1 VERLAAPGIEPF
13 SMAGHVPLRFVARV
27 AAACAVVL
35 AFAAGAAVFVLA
47 SDVFLLVFAGILMA
61 VMLRGLAGHLGR
73 HTRLAPHAALAC
85 VGATLVI
92 LVVLAAVVIG
102 PQLAAQAD
110 ALSTSLPAA
119 VAELQSRVRE
129 VPVLAHLLDALPP
142 ATTLLTSR
150 ADVLG
155 RITGFFSTTFGAI
168 ANVLIVIAVGAYLAV
183 DPQLYIGGFAR
194 LFPRRL
200 RRQVPDVMNALGTTL
215 GWWLASKAISMAVIG
230 VLTGIGLWLLDIPM
244 PATLGLVTALLTFI
258 PNIGPL
264 LSVIPAALLALLQGP
279 LAMVYVL
286 LLYAG
291 VQFVETYLV
300 TPKVQQDMVAIPP
313 AVTLVAQLLAGV
325 LAGGLG
331 LVLAAPL
338 AAGALRLGRIDIAP
352 GHGQPAGQPHARP
365 VERAGDNDATPD
377 LAPRS

>member
-1 VERLAAPGIEPF
+1 
-13 SMAGHVPLRFVARV
+13 MAGHVPLRFLARV

-61 VMLRGLAGHLGR
+61 VMLRGLAARLER
-73 HTRLAPHAALAC
+73 HTRLAPNAALAC
-85 VGATLVI
+85 TGAALVI
-92 LVVLAAVVIG
+92 LVVLIAVVVG
-102 PQLAAQAD
+102 PRLATQAN
-110 ALSTSLPAA
+110 ALSASLPAA
-119 VAELQSRVRE
+119 TAELQARVRE
-129 VPVLAHLLDALPP
+129 VPVLAHLLDRLPP

-150 ADVLG
+150 GDVLG
-155 RITGFFSTTFGAI
+155 RITGFFSTTFGAV

-183 DPQLYIGGFAR
+183 DPQLYIRGFAR
-194 LFPRRL
+194 LFPQRL
-200 RRQVPDVMNALGTTL
+200 RPRVPDVMQDLGTTL

-230 VLTGIGLWLLDIPM
+230 VLTGIGLWLLDIPV
-244 PATLGLVTALLTFI
+244 PATLGLITALLTFI
-258 PNIGPL
+258 PNIGPI
-264 LSVIPAALLALLQGP
+264 LSVVPAALLALLQGP
-279 LAMVYVL
+279 LAALYVL

-338 AAGALRLGRIDIAP
+338 AAGALHLGRMEIAAER
-352 GHGQPAGQPHARP
+352 GQPAGQPDGRP
-365 VERAGDNDATPD
+365 VEHAGDNDTTPD
-377 LAPRS
+377 LAARS

>member
-1 VERLAAPGIEPF
+1 
-13 SMAGHVPLRFVARV
+13 
-27 AAACAVVL
+27 
-35 AFAAGAAVFVLA
+35 
-47 SDVFLLVFAGILMA
+47 VFLLVFAGILMA
-61 VMLRGLAGHLGR
+61 VMLRGLAGHVGR

-85 VGATLVI
+85 VGAALVI

-155 RITGFFSTTFGAI
+155 RITGFFSTTFGAV

-200 RRQVPDVMNALGTTL
+200 RTQVPDVMNALGTTL

-338 AAGALRLGRIDIAP
+338 AAGALRLARIDIAP